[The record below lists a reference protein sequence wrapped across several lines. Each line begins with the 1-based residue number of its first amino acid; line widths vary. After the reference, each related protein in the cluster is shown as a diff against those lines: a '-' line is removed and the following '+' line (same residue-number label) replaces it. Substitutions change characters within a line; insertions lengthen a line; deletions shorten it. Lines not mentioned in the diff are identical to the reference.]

1 MPVFH
6 INTVHLIGYWRS
18 LARGALTP
26 PRQAFN
32 PAEVGELLPQVFM
45 LELGAGALPFRLAG
59 EFLID
64 LHGKPLRGLDFQS
77 LFTPGGRRVVTQ
89 AAMSALNNPDPTV
102 LTCDGFSAEG
112 RQLGLEITLAPLAG
126 ADGRVE
132 RLLGLYQ
139 PTSLVARL
147 GGKPVV
153 EMNARVTAG
162 EGRNHLRLVV
172 NDGLR
177 LG

>member
-1 MPVFH
+1 MFH

-18 LARGALTP
+18 LAQGAVTP

-45 LELGAGALPFRLAG
+45 LDLGAGSLPFRLAG

-89 AAMSALNNPDPTV
+89 AALAALNDPDPTV
-102 LTCDGFSAEG
+102 LTCDGFSADG

-153 EMNARVTAG
+153 EMNARITAG